1 MTQKLLIISFVL
13 ASVLQVLP
21 VAEIIAQDDATPDF
35 NNISQEF
42 LQRLIDEEDTSD
54 IREKLATTNLMELE
68 NGLRTDKEKLA
79 FWINI
84 YNAYILEILREDPK
98 KYNDRREFFKAE
110 QIPIAGRSISFE
122 KIEHGI
128 IRKSQWPYGLGL
140 IRKWFPNKFERKLR
154 VSERDFRIHFA
165 LNCGAKDCPPVA
177 IYTPERLDQ
186 QLDTGTEQ
194 YLERTT
200 TFNESTTTA
209 RVSSLFNWFRGDFGC
224 KSGVRDILRDYGIVP
239 ETREKLSIEYSNYDW
254 TLDLNNFTER

>member
-1 MTQKLLIISFVL
+1 MSQKLLIISFLL
-13 ASVLQVLP
+13 ASVFQVLP
-21 VAEIIAQDDATPDF
+21 VAELIAQDGTIPEF
-35 NNISQEF
+35 NRISQEY
-42 LQRLIDEEDTSD
+42 LQRLIDGEDTAD
-54 IREKLATTNLMELE
+54 IREKLATTSLSELE
-68 NGLRTDKEKLA
+68 NGLRTDEEKLA

-84 YNAYILEILREDPK
+84 YNAYILEILRENPE

-110 QIPIAGRSISFE
+110 QIPIAGRRISFE

-177 IYTPERLDQ
+177 IYAPERLDQ
-186 QLDTGTEQ
+186 QLDTGTKQ

-200 TFNESTTTA
+200 SFNESTATA

-239 ETREKLSIEYSNYDW
+239 ETREKLSIEYTNYDW
-254 TLDLNNFTER
+254 TLDLNNFTEL